1 MSPFWT
7 NASQELSRKSWLP
20 TEIASHELD
29 STSWNTSSQ
38 GQDQFSQSLRIRL
51 ATDASENSGMTSW
64 QLSPTSLPGTTEGG
78 TTKTAKIRIHPTPA
92 QADLLQQCAGTHRY
106 FWNKAKAFVDTEYDR
121 CRQERIA
128 ELEAG
133 RLDGCAHRGAD
144 QKCMAMTE
152 NKKGKMVACKKKPL
166 ADGFGCKD
174 HPPAQGCAQPP
185 PANCGAAVNQEAAI
199 GCPSR
204 YFCDSH
210 AGKGLG
216 VQATY
221 EGHSI
226 WSAITIRGAVMKS
239 DKDLPDDEAWQKD
252 IPFDT
257 RQGAIRKFVAALS
270 SFFERKKAHPE
281 TEMPG
286 FLSKKSQR
294 DSVFAV
300 NKKAVTFQGNQ
311 LRVFPSRL
319 TSVIRV
325 AHKDK
330 KRLRKHLEAPD
341 TEACDAEIVRTYTG
355 KWYIL
360 LPRKAPSKEPEPMWA
375 SQAYNS
381 VFLDPGGRTFQTF
394 YSPDGVAGKLG
405 DDFYKGRR
413 MEATLHRA
421 DKLMGKAAKLANQT
435 GEGRRRRRIIIR
447 AQALR
452 TKVRDTVRD
461 LHRKA
466 CHFLCANF
474 KHIFIPKFQAQKMTQ
489 VGRRV
494 LGSSAVR
501 NLTTFAHSEFRNK
514 LLEYGARRACT
525 VTLVSE
531 AFTTS
536 TCTACGELMDVG
548 SKKVVS
554 CNACGCRL
562 DRDLA
567 GARNIFIRLAS
578 VV

>member
-1 MSPFWT
+1 MSAQVLTSAAEDLSPFWT
-7 NASQELSRKSWLP
+7 DASQELSRKSWLP
-20 TEIASHELD
+20 TETASHELD
-29 STSWNTSSQ
+29 STSWITSSP
-38 GQDQFSQSLRIRL
+38 GQDQFSQSLKIRL
-51 ATDASENSGMTSW
+51 ATDASENSGMISW
-64 QLSPTSLPGTTEGG
+64 QLSPTLLPGTTEGG

-92 QADLLQQCAGTHRY
+92 QADLLRQCAGTHRY
-106 FWNKAKAFVDTEYDR
+106 FWNKTKAFVDTEYER
-121 CRQERIA
+121 CQQERLD

-152 NKKGKMVACKKKPL
+152 NKKGKALACKKPL

-174 HPPAQGCAQPP
+174 HPDAQGCAQPP
-185 PANCGAAVNQEAAI
+185 PANCGAAVDQEAPV
-199 GCPSR
+199 GCTSR
-204 YFCDSH
+204 YFCVAHS
-210 AGKGLG
+210 AKGLG
-216 VQATY
+216 VKATY

-226 WSAITIRGAVMKS
+226 WSAITIRGAIMKS
-239 DKDLPDDEAWQKD
+239 DKDLSDDDAWQKE

-286 FLSKKSQR
+286 FLSKRSQR
-294 DSVFAV
+294 DAVFAV
-300 NKKAVTFQGNQ
+300 NKKAVSFQDGQ

-319 TSVIRV
+319 KSVLKV

-330 KRLRKHLEAPD
+330 KRLRKHLDAD
-341 TEACDAEIVRTYTG
+341 GTEACDAEIVRTYTG

-360 LPRKAPSKEPEPMWA
+360 LPRKVPSKESGPIWDT
-375 SQAYNS
+375 QAYGS

-405 DDFYKGRR
+405 DDIYKGRR
-413 MEATLHRA
+413 MEATLKRA
-421 DKLMGKAAKLANQT
+421 DKLMGKAAKLAGQS
-435 GEGRRRRRIIIR
+435 GEGRRRRRILIR

-474 KHIFIPKFQAQKMTQ
+474 KHIFIPKFEAHKMTQ
-489 VGRRV
+489 VGQRV
-494 LGSSAVR
+494 LGSSGG
-501 NLTTFAHSEFRNK
+501 F
-514 LLEYGARRACT
+514 
-525 VTLVSE
+525 
-531 AFTTS
+531 
-536 TCTACGELMDVG
+536 
-548 SKKVVS
+548 
-554 CNACGCRL
+554 GCRSHP
-562 DRDLA
+562 RP
-567 GARNIFIRLAS
+567 
-578 VV
+578 